1 MVLPGITDGAGIIAA
16 GIKSGSV
23 HHHGIRRRRTGVRH
37 SAQAPG
43 LRVSGGPIVQVAED
57 LTGQALDDRTG
68 PELASLVDQVG
79 LIARAPGDLVAP
91 T

>member
-1 MVLPGITDGAGIIAA
+1 M
-16 GIKSGSV
+16 
-23 HHHGIRRRRTGVRH
+23 RTGSH
-37 SAQAPG
+37 APIGAASASDMPHAQAPG

>member
-1 MVLPGITDGAGIIAA
+1 
-16 GIKSGSV
+16 
-23 HHHGIRRRRTGVRH
+23 
-37 SAQAPG
+37 
-43 LRVSGGPIVQVAED
+43 VAED